1 VTTVLVAFTLA
12 TAVAAVEGFEITIPI
27 TTVVRAPEGSV
38 TELESRSVPEEF
50 VGQSCAV
57 IGESQNQDSVHPNND
72 LLVVSGGS
80 SATLPDVER
89 ESGGRIVGSGRVV
102 LGSEIVVSLVM
113 GSDEVFSAGMVIFVD
128 CSPIETTTTTI
139 PDEVLPT
146 VVTPTTLPPE
156 VLPTEVVAPST
167 LPFTGAE
174 SDDLALIA
182 LALTGTG
189 ILFLVATRSKRED

>member
-1 VTTVLVAFTLA
+1 
-12 TAVAAVEGFEITIPI
+12 
-27 TTVVRAPEGSV
+27 
-38 TELESRSVPEEF
+38 
-50 VGQSCAV
+50 
-57 IGESQNQDSVHPNND
+57 
-72 LLVVSGGS
+72 
-80 SATLPDVER
+80 
-89 ESGGRIVGSGRVV
+89 
-102 LGSEIVVSLVM
+102 
-113 GSDEVFSAGMVIFVD
+113 VD
-128 CSPIETTTTTI
+128 CSEIETTTTTI